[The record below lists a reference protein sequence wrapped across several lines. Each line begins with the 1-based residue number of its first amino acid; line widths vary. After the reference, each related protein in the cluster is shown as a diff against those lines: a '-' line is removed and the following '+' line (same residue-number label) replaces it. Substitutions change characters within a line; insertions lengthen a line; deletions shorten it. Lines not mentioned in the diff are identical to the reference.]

1 MTSKG
6 RPAGGHNAGDASD
19 RVTVSARVPASEAL
33 AYSTRAREL
42 GLTVSEW
49 LRTLARK
56 DCGLWVGE
64 ERRDEP

>member
-1 MTSKG
+1 MTARG
-6 RPAGGHNAGDASD
+6 RPAGGRNSGDATD

-33 AYSTRAREL
+33 AYSERARDL

-49 LRTLARK
+49 LRLLARK

-64 ERRDEP
+64 EREEQ